1 MEKKKPG
8 TVAVASSSGF
18 ATVHSAAPKASSRD
32 CTPGESADSA
42 KRKRRGAANACPDG
56 EGGQAVVS

>member
-8 TVAVASSSGF
+8 TVAVAGSSGF

-32 CTPGESADSA
+32 CSPGESADSA
-42 KRKRRGAANACPDG
+42 KRKRRASASACPDSD
-56 EGGQAVVS
+56 GGQAAVS